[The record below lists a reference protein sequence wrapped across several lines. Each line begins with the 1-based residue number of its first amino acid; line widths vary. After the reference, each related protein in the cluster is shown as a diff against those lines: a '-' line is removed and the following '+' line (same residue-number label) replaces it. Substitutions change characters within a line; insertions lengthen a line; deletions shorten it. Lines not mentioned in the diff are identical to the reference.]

1 LKVQRQSNEADKQK
15 KFKNITRL
23 SAFFPERILAR
34 KQNRTFYEGN
44 QSLFNRNFSDA
55 FGWCSTYINRKFGS
69 DTDNW
74 PRHTG
79 DFSLFRIYAEKTTVQ
94 QNIQK
99 TMCLIL
105 KTLLTYFLT
114 VLPKMISRLFWLS
127 RKTNEYLHLSSHRTN
142 KRT

>member
-55 FGWCSTYINRKFGS
+55 LVGAPPTSIGNL
-69 DTDNW
+69 D
-74 PRHTG
+74 
-79 DFSLFRIYAEKTTVQ
+79 L
-94 QNIQK
+94 IQTIGHAIQEIFHYSEFMLK
-99 TMCLIL
+99 KQPSSKIFKRQCALYS
-105 KTLLTYFLT
+105 KTLLTYFLDGVAEDDFT
-114 VLPKMISRLFWLS
+114 LVLVIQENQRIPPPQ
-127 RKTNEYLHLSSHRTN
+127 
-142 KRT
+142 